1 MRTDQS
7 IWQSTDVQRRT
18 ERMNPERPAGGIRAV
33 QAFTITEVAIVT
45 ALLGILLVTILGV
58 VSQSARIIHD
68 IRLTARS
75 SQVLQQ
81 KMEDIRMATW
91 AVLTNYPSSSIN
103 TSSTDG
109 SYTVTVTTN
118 QYASYGGA
126 TTILLVTL
134 TTTWTNFTS
143 RVIETNRLT
152 TLVTNGGLNQSIYN

>member
-1 MRTDQS
+1 M
-7 IWQSTDVQRRT
+7 
-18 ERMNPERPAGGIRAV
+18 
-33 QAFTITEVAIVT
+33 T
-45 ALLGILLVTILGV
+45 ALLGILLSSILGV

-91 AVLTNYPSSSIN
+91 AVLTNYPSSSVN
-103 TSSTDG
+103 SSSGG
-109 SYTVTVTTN
+109 SYTVTVSTN
-118 QYASYGGA
+118 RYASNGGA